1 MQRQLDEKALA
12 YFSEHDEL
20 VLNENVTIRSDQ
32 ANGFNTLDV
41 YYQNEK
47 LCKVSEFKSSFPDT
61 YDYFKYVIYTNE
73 VVETEPENEEEEAST
88 VNLKKFMRQID
99 DLNTSI
105 ANKKITEDLYHTS
118 AMIKFIDQIL
128 DQYPEKESKVSK
140 LDYYYLPTL
149 VSILKNYVR
158 LSDTN
163 KMDPDFNEVE
173 SQLMKT
179 IYLVNQALE
188 TMSATL
194 CDDEILDLSS
204 DMSVLETMLKKDGL
218 VREGTIDELK
228 VGENNAER

>member
-1 MQRQLDEKALA
+1 M
-12 YFSEHDEL
+12 
-20 VLNENVTIRSDQ
+20 
-32 ANGFNTLDV
+32 
-41 YYQNEK
+41 
-47 LCKVSEFKSSFPDT
+47 
-61 YDYFKYVIYTNE
+61 
-73 VVETEPENEEEEAST
+73 
-88 VNLKKFMRQID
+88 
-99 DLNTSI
+99 
-105 ANKKITEDLYHTS
+105 
-118 AMIKFIDQIL
+118 
-128 DQYPEKESKVSK
+128 
-140 LDYYYLPTL
+140 
-149 VSILKNYVR
+149 R